1 MRPEGM
7 KRSAKPTGPKP
18 SNTRA
23 PKAGLHPRNRHLK
36 GYDFAAL
43 AKAFPPLRRHVRPNP
58 FGSLSIDY
66 ADPEAV
72 KALNRGLLA
81 LHYDIHEWDLPEGFL
96 CPPIPGRA
104 DYVHHAADLL
114 TADNGGQLPRGA
126 GVRVLDLGTGANLVY
141 PIIGHQEY
149 GWSFV
154 GTEID
159 PLALD
164 WADALVAA
172 NPPLKGFVELRHQ
185 PDSSSVLGNILR
197 PGERFELCLCNPPF
211 HASAREAAEGSLR
224 KLRNLSGSV
233 RPEKRL
239 NFGGRSNELW
249 CPGGELTFIR
259 RLINESARYPQACLW
274 FTSLVA
280 KSEHLPLL
288 KTSLEKVGVARQR
301 VIPMAQGQKQSRILA
316 WSYQPENT

>member
-1 MRPEGM
+1 M
-7 KRSAKPTGPKP
+7 KQARNPPGNPPSAP
-18 SNTRA
+18 RA
-23 PKAGLHPRNRHLK
+23 PKEGLHPRNRHLL

-58 FGSLSIDY
+58 HGNLSIDY

-81 LHYDIHEWDLPEGFL
+81 LHYGIHEWDLPEGFL

-104 DYVHHAADLL
+104 DYLHHTADLL
-114 TADNGGQLPRGA
+114 ASEAAGKLPRGA

-141 PIIGHQEY
+141 PILGHQEY

-154 GTEID
+154 GTETD
-159 PLALD
+159 PAALD
-164 WADALVAA
+164 WASALVAA
-172 NPPLKGFVELRHQ
+172 NAPLKGFVELRHQ
-185 PDSSSVLGNILR
+185 PDSRSVLGNILR
-197 PGERFELCLCNPPF
+197 PGERFDLCLCNPPF
-211 HASAREAAEGSLR
+211 HSSAREANEGNLR
-224 KLRNLSGSV
+224 KLRNLSGKA

-249 CPGGELTFIR
+249 CPGGELAFIR
-259 RLINESARYPQACLW
+259 RLISESAQLPQACLW

-280 KSEHLPLL
+280 KSEHLPALKEALL
-288 KTSLEKVGVARQR
+288 KAGVTRQR
-301 VIPMAQGQKQSRILA
+301 VIPMSQGQKQSRILA
-316 WSYQPENT
+316 WSFLPDNT